1 MMRGNSRIA
10 AVFLVFI
17 ACLLVAELDAESFLR
32 RGEELYVNDKPAEAI
47 VMFRNA
53 LEEEPENER
62 VYLYL
67 GITYEQ
73 LGRYREAI
81 EILQKGLDV
90 SSRYRDVILFNIANN
105 HLRLGNRDEA
115 ERAYTRAVGE
125 NRNMADAYLNRANV
139 RVRDNRYDEAVDDY
153 VVYLNLEPQSSQRDE
168 VEQMI
173 ALLRGAIAEQLEREE
188 RERQRIAE
196 EERRRR
202 EEEERVAQEE
212 ERRRREEEE
221 RRIAAEEA
229 QRAAEERRRALL
241 DSVLDSLSTATESTR
256 PISAGSETIEDFRPE
271 LDRED

>member
-1 MMRGNSRIA
+1 MMPGNSRIA
-10 AVFLVFI
+10 AVFLVFL
-17 ACLLVAELDAESFLR
+17 ACLVAELDAESFLR

-53 LEEEPENER
+53 LEEEPANER

-73 LGRYREAI
+73 LGRYRDAI

-153 VVYLNLEPQSSQRDE
+153 VVYLNLEPHSSQREE

-202 EEEERVAQEE
+202 EEEERIALEE

-229 QRAAEERRRALL
+229 QRVAEERRRALL